1 MPFTSRSLLASFAGC
16 LLYGSPVIADDGSKS
31 VSPESSII
39 FPLQTDTVNSCEVPD
54 KASKEEEDQQPVLIQ
69 ADSVEASNNSKAT
82 YKGNVHI
89 IKGRQE
95 IKADNITLH
104 QQENIAIAEGNVDYS
119 SMDMRST
126 SDKVTTNLT
135 TEDTTMI
142 NTAYKMSC
150 QPIRGQASRVLKTGQ
165 EIYQLEDA
173 SFTTCP
179 AGDKSWRFK
188 ASEIELDQSDEWA
201 TFYNA
206 RFEVLDVP
214 IFYLPYIT
222 VPVGDKRKTGV
233 LIPSA
238 SLDSKNGFELSVP
251 IYWNIAP
258 NYDATTTIN
267 YMEKRGTQFEGEFR
281 YLTDFGVGT
290 LDVEY
295 LGDDAKFQDKGA
307 RWGVSWNHAG
317 IYQKHWKFDVEYSQ
331 VSDVTYFQ
339 DLNSSIGSR
348 DEGQLSQSGEVSYR
362 SQDWDLTMRVRDF
375 QVLVE
380 SQKPYRLMP
389 QIEFNYY
396 APQFYSAFDFNFNSH
411 ISQFSTDDTTKPSA
425 TRVHMEPRLSLP
437 LSSTWWSLTPEVSL
451 LYTYYTQEFDKP
463 VQGEDKYGNNYN
475 LDLEHETNRTIPEVR
490 INGAIYLD
498 STHKFLGEYLQ
509 TLEPKVQYLY
519 VPEVD
524 QSSIYGGD
532 TNNYAVAGYDSSKM
546 QLDYHGLFRDRQYSG
561 VDYIAAANQFSVGAT
576 SRFYDDAYK
585 ERMNI
590 SFGQILYMNGSGT
603 ANEDDTKNSS
613 AWAVESDFN
622 YDDYLF
628 YHGGI
633 QYDSNLS
640 ELQVANSTLE
650 YRHSKGYIQ
659 ANYRYVSKNYID
671 ENVSYSNSDNSSVT
685 RYGIYQAGILTQY
698 NIGNSWRI
706 NAQYFYDTRE
716 DFMLEA
722 LAGVTYLSDC
732 WSFGLTYSDQ
742 LIAWDSGSAL
752 STYEPEYESNLM
764 LSIAIR
770 GLGTNTGITSGTAT
784 NALGYGRPFY
794 LNN

>member
-95 IKADNITLH
+95 IKADSITLH

-135 TEDTTMI
+135 TEDTTMV

-267 YMEKRGTQFEGEFR
+267 YMERRGTQLEGEFR
-281 YLTDFGVGT
+281 YLTELGIGT
-290 LDVEY
+290 VDLEF
-295 LGDDAKFQDKGA
+295 LGSDDKFQEKGA
-307 RWGVSWNHAG
+307 RWGASWIHSG
-317 IYQKHWKFDVEYSQ
+317 IFRKHWKFEIDYSQ
-331 VSDVTYFQ
+331 VSDIDYFQ
-339 DLNSSIGSR
+339 DLNSSIGTR

-362 SQDWDLTMRVRDF
+362 SQDWDMTMRVRDF

-380 SQKPYRLMP
+380 NQTPYRLMP
-389 QIEFNYY
+389 QVEFNYY
-396 APQFYSAFDFNFNSH
+396 APQFYSAFDFNLHSH
-411 ISQFSTDDTTKPSA
+411 ISKFATDDETKPSA
-425 TRVHMEPRLSLP
+425 TRVHLEPKLSLP
-437 LSSTWWSLTPEVSL
+437 LSGTWWSLIPETSL
-451 LYTYYTQEFDKP
+451 LYTYYSQEFDKQP
-463 VQGEDKYGNNYN
+463 QGPDGP
-475 LDLEHETNRTIPEVR
+475 LDLAHEVSRTIPEVR

-519 VPEVD
+519 VPEID
-524 QSSIYGGD
+524 QSEIYGGTGD
-532 TNNYAVAGYDSSKM
+532 GGYDSSRL
-546 QLDYHGLFRDRQYSG
+546 QLDYYGLFRDRQYSG
-561 VDYIAAANQFSVGAT
+561 VDYIAAANQFSIGAT

-603 ANEDDTKNSS
+603 TNEDDTSNSS
-613 AWAVESDFN
+613 AWAIESDFN
-622 YDDYLF
+622 FNDYLF
-628 YHGGI
+628 YHGGV

-650 YRHSKGYIQ
+650 YRHSQGYIQ

-671 ENVSYSNSDNSSVT
+671 DNVAYSDSNNTTT

-698 NIGNSWRI
+698 NIGNSWRL

-722 LAGVTYLSDC
+722 LAGITYLSDC

-742 LIAWDSGSAL
+742 LIAWDSGSPL
-752 STYEPEYESNLM
+752 STYEPEYESNIM

-770 GLGTNTGITSGTAT
+770 GLGTNTGITSGSAT

>member
-39 FPLQTDTVNSCEVPD
+39 FPLQTDTVNSCEVPN
-54 KASKEEEDQQPVLIQ
+54 KTSKEEEDQKPVLIQ

-95 IKADNITLH
+95 IKADTITLH

-126 SDKVTTNLT
+126 SDKVTTDLT

-150 QPIRGQASRVLKTGQ
+150 QPIRGTASRVLKTGQ

-188 ASEIELDQSDEWA
+188 ASDIELDQSDEWA

-214 IFYLPYIT
+214 IFYLPYLT

-233 LIPSA
+233 LIPSV

-258 NYDATTTIN
+258 NYDATTTVN
-267 YMEKRGTQFEGEFR
+267 YMEKRGTQLEAQFR
-281 YLTDFGVGT
+281 YLESFGQGT
-290 LDVEY
+290 VDVEY
-295 LGDDAKFQDKGA
+295 LNDDAKFKEKGA
-307 RWGVSWNHAG
+307 RWGVSWDHSG
-317 IYQKHWKFDVEYSQ
+317 IYQQHWKFDVEYSQ
-331 VSDVTYFQ
+331 VSDIDYFQ
-339 DLNSSIGSR
+339 DLNSNIGTR
-348 DEGQLSQSGEVSYR
+348 DEGQLQQSGEVSYR
-362 SQDWDLTMRVRDF
+362 TQDWDMTMRVRDF

-380 SQKPYRLMP
+380 NQTPYRLMP

-396 APQFYSAFDFNFNSH
+396 APQFYKEFDFNLHSH
-411 ISQFSTDDTTKPSA
+411 ISKFATDDSTKPSA
-425 TRVHMEPRLSLP
+425 TRVHLEPTLSLP
-437 LSSTWWSLTPEVSL
+437 LSGTWWSLTPEASL
-451 LYTYYTQEFDKP
+451 LYTYYSQDFDHKDASLS
-463 VQGEDKYGNNYN
+463 E
-475 LDLEHETNRTIPEVR
+475 LEEETSRTIPEVR

-509 TLEPKVQYLY
+509 TLEPKIQYLY
-519 VPEVD
+519 VPDID
-524 QSSIYGGD
+524 QSEIYGGTGD
-532 TNNYAVAGYDSSKM
+532 GGYDSSKM
-546 QLDYHGLFRDRQYSG
+546 QLDYYGLFRERQYSG
-561 VDYIAAANQFSVGAT
+561 VDYIAAANQFSLGAT

-603 ANEDDTKNSS
+603 TNENDTSNSS
-613 AWAVESDFN
+613 AWAIESDFN
-622 YDDYLF
+622 FNDYLF
-628 YHGGI
+628 YHGGV

-650 YRHSKGYIQ
+650 YRHTKGYIQ
-659 ANYRYVSKNYID
+659 ANYRYVSKNYI
-671 ENVSYSNSDNSSVT
+671 ESNVSFEDSLEQIT
-685 RYGIYQAGILTQY
+685 QHGIYQAGLLSEY
-698 NIGNSWRI
+698 NIGDNW
-706 NAQYFYDTRE
+706 ALKGQYFHDTKE
-716 DFMLEA
+716 NQMIEA
-722 LAGVTYLSDC
+722 LVGVTYLSDC

-742 LIAWDSGSAL
+742 LIAPNNDSSLAIGS
-752 STYEPEYESNLM
+752 YEPEYESNIM

-770 GLGTNTGITSGTAT
+770 GLGTNTGITSGSAT

>member
-1 MPFTSRSLLASFAGC
+1 MPFTSRSLLVSFAGC
-16 LLYGSPVIADDGSKS
+16 LLYGTPVIADDGSKS
-31 VSPESSII
+31 VSPENSII
-39 FPLQTDTVNSCEVPD
+39 FPLKTDAVNSCQVPTEM
-54 KASKEEEDQQPVLIQ
+54 SKEEDEQQPVLIQ

-95 IKADNITLH
+95 IKADSITIH

-126 SDKVTTNLT
+126 SDKVTTDLS
-135 TEDTTMI
+135 TENTIMI

-179 AGDKSWRFK
+179 ADDNSWRFK
-188 ASEIELDQSDEWA
+188 ASDIELDQSDEWA

-281 YLTDFGVGT
+281 YLTELGT
-290 LDVEY
+290 GTFDLEY
-295 LGDDAKFQDKGA
+295 LGDDAKFKDKGA
-307 RWGVSWNHAG
+307 RWGASWNHSG
-317 IYQKHWKFDVEYSQ
+317 IFRKHWKFEVEYSQ
-331 VSDVTYFQ
+331 VSDITYFQ

-362 SQDWDLTMRVRDF
+362 DQDWDLTMRVRDF

-380 SQKPYRLMP
+380 NQTPYRLIP

-396 APQFYSAFDFNFNSH
+396 APQFYKEFDFNFHSH
-411 ISQFSTDDTTKPSA
+411 ISKFATDDLKKPSA
-425 TRVHMEPRLSLP
+425 TRVHLEPKVSLP
-437 LSSTWWSLTPEVSL
+437 LSSTWWSLTPEASL
-451 LYTYYTQEFDKP
+451 LYTYYSQDFDNQPK
-463 VQGEDKYGNNYN
+463 GIDSKGREYT
-475 LDLEHETNRTIPEVR
+475 LDLEHETSRTIPEVR

-509 TLEPKVQYLY
+509 TLEPKIQYLY

-524 QSSIYGGD
+524 QSAIYGGTGD
-532 TNNYAVAGYDSSKM
+532 GGYDSSKL
-546 QLDYHGLFRDRQYSG
+546 QLDYYGLFRDRQYSG
-561 VDYIAAANQFSVGAT
+561 VDYIAAANQFSIGAT
-576 SRFYDDAYK
+576 SRFYDDSYK
-585 ERMNI
+585 ERMNL

-603 ANEDDTKNSS
+603 SNENDDKNSS

-633 QYDSNLS
+633 QFDSNAS

-650 YRHSKGYIQ
+650 YRHSQGYIQ
-659 ANYRYVSKNYID
+659 VNYRYVSKNYID
-671 ENVSYSNSDNSSVT
+671 DNVAYSDSNNTTT

-698 NIGNSWRI
+698 NVGNSWRL
-706 NAQYFYDTRE
+706 NAQYFYDTKE
-716 DFMLEA
+716 EFMLET

-732 WSFGLTYSDQ
+732 WSFGLTYSNQ
-742 LIAWDSGSAL
+742 LIAWDSNSGTL
-752 STYEPEYESNLM
+752 STYKPEYESNVM

-770 GLGTNTGITSGTAT
+770 GLGTNTGITSGSAT

>member
-1 MPFTSRSLLASFAGC
+1 MPFTSRSLLASLAGC
-16 LLYGSPVIADDGSKS
+16 LLYGSPVIADDGSTI
-31 VSPESSII
+31 VSPENSTI
-39 FPLQTDTVNSCEVPD
+39 FPLQTNAVNSCPVPE
-54 KASKEEEDQQPVLIQ
+54 KTSKEEEDQQPVLIQ
-69 ADSVEASNNSKAT
+69 SDSFEALNNSKAT

-95 IKADNITLH
+95 IKADSITLH

-119 SMDMRST
+119 SMDMRSK
-126 SDKVTTNLT
+126 SDKVTTDLT

-142 NTAYKMSC
+142 NAAYKMSC

-188 ASEIELDQSDEWA
+188 ASDIELDQSDEWA

-214 IFYLPYIT
+214 ILYLPYIT

-238 SLDSKNGFELSVP
+238 GLDSKDGFELSIPV
-251 IYWNIAP
+251 YWNIAP
-258 NYDATTTIN
+258 NYDAITTIN
-267 YMEKRGTQFEGEFR
+267 YMEKRGTQLEGNFR
-281 YLTDFGVGT
+281 YLTDLGAGE
-290 LDVEY
+290 LNAEY
-295 LGDDAKFQDKGA
+295 LGDDAKNQDKGA
-307 RWGVSWNHAG
+307 RWGASWNHSG
-317 IYQKHWKFDVEYSQ
+317 IFRQHWKFEVEYAQ

-339 DLNSSIGSR
+339 DLNSSIGTR
-348 DEGQLSQSGEVSYR
+348 DEGQLTQSGEVSYR
-362 SQDWDLTMRVRDF
+362 SQDWDLSMRVRDF

-389 QIEFNYY
+389 QVEFNYY
-396 APQFYSAFDFNFNSH
+396 APQFYNSLDFNFHSH
-411 ISQFSTDDTTKPSA
+411 VSEFATDDDTKPSA
-425 TRVHMEPRLSLP
+425 TRVHMEPKLSLP
-437 LSSTWWSLTPEVSL
+437 LSDTWWSLTPEASL
-451 LYTYYTQEFDKP
+451 LYTHYTQEFDKKNASLSSLE
-463 VQGEDKYGNNYN
+463 ED
-475 LDLEHETNRTIPEVR
+475 TSRTIPEVR
-490 INGAIYLD
+490 VNGAIYLD
-498 STHKFLGEYLQ
+498 STQKFLGEYLQ
-509 TLEPKVQYLY
+509 TLEPKIQYLY

-524 QSSIYGGD
+524 QSEIYGGQGEG
-532 TNNYAVAGYDSSKM
+532 GYDSSKL
-546 QLDYHGLFRDRQYSG
+546 QLDYYGLFRDRQYSG
-561 VDYIAAANQFSVGAT
+561 VDYIAAANQFSIGAT

-590 SFGQILYMNGSGT
+590 SFGQILYMDGSGT
-603 ANEDDTKNSS
+603 SENNDNKNSS
-613 AWAVESDFN
+613 AWAIESDFN

-633 QYDSNLS
+633 QYDSNES

-650 YRHSKGYIQ
+650 YRHNRGYIQ
-659 ANYRYVSKNYID
+659 ANYRYVSKSYID
-671 ENVSYSNSDNSSVT
+671 DNLSYSDPGPSSVT

-698 NIGNSWRI
+698 NIGNSWRL

-716 DFMLEA
+716 EFMLETLVGA
-722 LAGVTYLSDC
+722 TYLSDC

-742 LIAWDSGSAL
+742 IIAPETSGLIGS
-752 STYEPEYESNLM
+752 YEPEYESNVM

-770 GLGTNTGITSGTAT
+770 GLGTNTGITSGSAT

>member
-39 FPLQTDTVNSCEVPD
+39 FPLQTDTVNSCEVPN
-54 KASKEEEDQQPVLIQ
+54 KTSKEEEDQKPVLIQ

-95 IKADNITLH
+95 IKADTITLH

-126 SDKVTTNLT
+126 SDKVTTDLT

-150 QPIRGQASRVLKTGQ
+150 QPIRGTASRVLKTGQ

-214 IFYLPYIT
+214 IFYLPYLT

-233 LIPSA
+233 LIPSV

-281 YLTDFGVGT
+281 YLTDFGVGS
-290 LDVEY
+290 LDLEY

-307 RWGVSWNHAG
+307 RWGGSWNHSG
-317 IYQKHWKFDVEYSQ
+317 IYKQHWKFEVEYSQ
-331 VSDVTYFQ
+331 VSDIDYFQ
-339 DLNSSIGSR
+339 DLNSNIGTR
-348 DEGQLSQSGEVSYR
+348 DEGQLQQSGEVSYR
-362 SQDWDLTMRVRDF
+362 TQDWDMTMRVRDF

-380 SQKPYRLMP
+380 NQTPYRLMP

-396 APQFYSAFDFNFNSH
+396 APQFYKEFDFNLHSH
-411 ISQFSTDDTTKPSA
+411 ISKFATDDSTKPSA
-425 TRVHMEPRLSLP
+425 TRVHLEPTLSLP
-437 LSSTWWSLTPEVSL
+437 LSGTWWSLTPEASL
-451 LYTYYTQEFDKP
+451 LYTYYSQDFDHKDASLS
-463 VQGEDKYGNNYN
+463 E
-475 LDLEHETNRTIPEVR
+475 LEEETSRTIPEVR

-509 TLEPKVQYLY
+509 TLEPKIQYLY
-519 VPEVD
+519 VPDID
-524 QSSIYGGD
+524 QSEIYGGTGD
-532 TNNYAVAGYDSSKM
+532 GGYDSSKM
-546 QLDYHGLFRDRQYSG
+546 QLDYYGLFRERQYSG
-561 VDYIAAANQFSVGAT
+561 VDYIAAANQFSLGAT

-603 ANEDDTKNSS
+603 TNENDTSNSS
-613 AWAVESDFN
+613 AWAIESDFN
-622 YDDYLF
+622 FNDYLF
-628 YHGGI
+628 YHGGV

-640 ELQVANSTLE
+640 ELQVANITLE
-650 YRHSKGYIQ
+650 YRHTKGYIQ
-659 ANYRYVSKNYID
+659 ANYRYVSKNYI
-671 ENVSYSNSDNSSVT
+671 ESNVSFEDSLEQIT
-685 RYGIYQAGILTQY
+685 QHGIYQAGLLSEY
-698 NIGNSWRI
+698 NIGDNW
-706 NAQYFYDTRE
+706 ALKGQYFHDTKE
-716 DFMLEA
+716 NQMIEA
-722 LAGVTYLSDC
+722 LVGVTYLSDC

-742 LIAWDSGSAL
+742 LIAPNNDSSLAIGS
-752 STYEPEYESNLM
+752 YEPEYESNIM

-770 GLGTNTGITSGTAT
+770 GLGTNTGITSGSAT

>member
-16 LLYGSPVIADDGSKS
+16 LLYGSPVIADDGSKP

-54 KASKEEEDQQPVLIQ
+54 KTSKEEEDQQPVLIQ

-95 IKADNITLH
+95 IKADSITLH

-126 SDKVTTNLT
+126 SDKVTTDLT

-142 NTAYKMSC
+142 NTSYRMAC
-150 QPIRGQASRVLKTGQ
+150 QPIRGEASRVLKTGQ
-165 EIYQLEDA
+165 AIYQLEDA

-179 AGDKSWRFK
+179 ADDNSWRFK
-188 ASEIELDQSDEWA
+188 ASDIKLDQSDEWA

-214 IFYLPYIT
+214 ILYLPYVT
-222 VPVGDKRKTGV
+222 VPVGDARKTGL

-238 SLDSKNGFELSVP
+238 GLDSKNGFELSIP

-258 NYDATTTIN
+258 NYDATTTLN

-281 YLTDFGVGT
+281 YLENFGEGT
-290 LDVEY
+290 VDLEY
-295 LGDDAKFQDKGA
+295 LNDDAKFKDKGS
-307 RWGVSWNHAG
+307 RWGISWNHSG
-317 IYQKHWKFDVEYSQ
+317 IYEKNWKFDVEYAQ
-331 VSDVTYFQ
+331 VSDIDYFQ
-339 DLNSSIGSR
+339 DLSSSIGTR
-348 DEGQLSQSGEVSYR
+348 DEGQLQQSGEVSYR
-362 SQDWDLTMRVRDF
+362 TQDWDMTMRVRDF
-375 QVLVE
+375 QVLVDD
-380 SQKPYRLMP
+380 QNPYRLMP
-389 QIEFNYY
+389 QLEFNYY
-396 APQFYSAFDFNFNSH
+396 APQLYKELDFTLHSH
-411 ISQFSTDDTTKPSA
+411 ISKFETDDPSKPSA
-425 TRVHMEPRLSLP
+425 TRVHMEPKLSLP
-437 LSSTWWSLTPEVSL
+437 LSSTWWSLTPEASL
-451 LYTYYTQEFDKP
+451 LYTYYSQEFDSKSAS
-463 VQGEDKYGNNYN
+463 
-475 LDLEHETNRTIPEVR
+475 LSDLEEETDRTIPEVR

-509 TLEPKVQYLY
+509 TLEPKIQYLY

-524 QSSIYGGD
+524 QSEIYGGTGD
-532 TNNYAVAGYDSSKM
+532 GGYDSNKL
-546 QLDYHGLFRDRQYSG
+546 QLDYYGLFRDRQYSG
-561 VDYIAAANQFSVGAT
+561 VDYIAQANQFSIGAT
-576 SRFYDDAYK
+576 SRFYDNSYK

-590 SFGQILYMNGSGT
+590 SFGQILYLSGT
-603 ANEDDTKNSS
+603 GTKNNDNDSKNSS
-613 AWAVESDFN
+613 AWAIESDFN

-633 QYDSNLS
+633 QYDSNED

-650 YRHSKGYIQ
+650 YRVPKGYVQ
-659 ANYRYVSKNYID
+659 VNYRYVSKNYI
-671 ENVSYSNSDNSSVT
+671 ESNVSFEDSLEKIT
-685 RYGIYQAGILTQY
+685 QFGIYQAGLLTQY
-698 NIGNSWRI
+698 NIGNNW
-706 NAQYFYDTRE
+706 ALQGQYFHDTKE
-716 DFMLEA
+716 DQMIEA
-722 LAGVTYLSDC
+722 LVGAMYMSDC
-732 WSFGLTYSDQ
+732 WSFGLTYSNQ
-742 LIAWDSGSAL
+742 LIAPNSDTPGTIGS
-752 STYEPEYESNLM
+752 YQPEYESNVM
-764 LSIAIR
+764 LSIGIR
-770 GLGTNTGITSGTAT
+770 GLGTNTAVTSGSAT

>member
-31 VSPESSII
+31 ISPESSII

-54 KASKEEEDQQPVLIQ
+54 KASKEEEDQLPVLIQ

-95 IKADNITLH
+95 IKADSITLH

-126 SDKVTTNLT
+126 SDKVTTDLT

-267 YMEKRGTQFEGEFR
+267 YMERRGTQFEGEFR
-281 YLTDFGVGT
+281 YLTELGVGT
-290 LDVEY
+290 VDLEF
-295 LGDDAKFQDKGA
+295 LGSDDKFQEKGA
-307 RWGVSWNHAG
+307 RWGVSWEHSG
-317 IYQKHWKFDVEYSQ
+317 IYQQHWKFDVEYSQ
-331 VSDVTYFQ
+331 VSDIDYFQ
-339 DLNSSIGSR
+339 DLNSSIGTR

-362 SQDWDLTMRVRDF
+362 SQDWDMTVRVRDF

-380 SQKPYRLMP
+380 NQTPYRLMP

-396 APQFYSAFDFNFNSH
+396 SPQFYSAFDFNLHSH
-411 ISQFSTDDTTKPSA
+411 ISKFTTDNPTKPSA
-425 TRVHMEPRLSLP
+425 TRVHLEPKLSLP
-437 LSSTWWSLTPEVSL
+437 LSGTWWSLIPETSL
-451 LYTYYTQEFDKP
+451 LYTYYSQDFDKQP
-463 VQGEDKYGNNYN
+463 QGPDGPLN
-475 LDLEHETNRTIPEVR
+475 LAHEVSRTIPEVR

-509 TLEPKVQYLY
+509 TLEPKIQYLY
-519 VPEVD
+519 VPEID
-524 QSSIYGGD
+524 QSEIYGGTGD
-532 TNNYAVAGYDSSKM
+532 GGYDSSKL
-546 QLDYHGLFRDRQYSG
+546 QLDYYGLFRDRQYSG
-561 VDYIAAANQFSVGAT
+561 VDYIAAANQFSIGAT

-603 ANEDDTKNSS
+603 TNENDTNNSS
-613 AWAVESDFN
+613 AWAIESDFN
-622 YDDYLF
+622 FNDYLF
-628 YHGGI
+628 YHGGV

-650 YRHSKGYIQ
+650 YRHSQGYIQ
-659 ANYRYVSKNYID
+659 TNYRYVSKNYID
-671 ENVSYSNSDNSSVT
+671 DNVAYSDSNNTTT

-698 NIGNSWRI
+698 NIGSSWRL
-706 NAQYFYDTRE
+706 NAQYFYDTKE

-722 LAGVTYLSDC
+722 LVGATYLSDC
-732 WSFGLTYSDQ
+732 WSFGLTYSNQ
-742 LIAWDSGSAL
+742 LISWDSGSAL
-752 STYEPEYESNLM
+752 STYEPEYESNIM

-770 GLGTNTGITSGTAT
+770 GLGTNTGITSGSAT